1 MPTTGDSAERRL
13 EALIER
19 GEDRGCV
26 NLSDF
31 SELVS
36 ELGLPEEEND
46 ALHDQLEARGVVL
59 TDDCGHGPPTGP
71 VYNHDALAT
80 MTSDALQLFL
90 RDVRR
95 HPLLTAAEEVEL
107 AQRIERGDLE
117 AKERMVNS
125 NLRLVVSL
133 AKKYQGHELA
143 LLDLIQ
149 EGILGLIRAAE
160 KFDWRK
166 GYKFSTYATFWI
178 RQAIQRGLAN
188 QGRTIRIPVH
198 IGQRERKIA
207 RVEREL
213 AARHGRPP
221 SDEEIAAAADLT
233 LIELHETREALR
245 TITSLERTVGEEGQ
259 TELGDLLASNEPEP
273 HQEVE
278 IGLTR
283 PHGARGAGAAA
294 RAGAAG
300 DQAALRHRRPG
311 SDRAPRGGP
320 PDGPVAGAGAAHRAQ
335 GARAP
340 GRDTR
345 GGGPLRGSLVVA
357 NPEQEQARLRE
368 NIERTRAE
376 LGQTVEALAHKTDVK
391 AQAKAKAQELQRRL
405 PEPLRDKPVLPV
417 AAGVGVALVALW
429 FIRRR

>member
-1 MPTTGDSAERRL
+1 MPTIADESAERRF
-13 EALIER
+13 EALVER
-19 GEDRGCV
+19 ADDSGCV
-26 NLSDF
+26 NLSEL
-31 SELVS
+31 SELVQ
-36 ELGLPEEEND
+36 ELELPEDE
-46 ALHDQLEARGVVL
+46 AQGLHERLEARGIEVR
-59 TDDCGHGPPTGP
+59 DDCGNGKPPGPE
-71 VYNHDALAT
+71 YNHDELVV

-95 HPLLTAAEEVEL
+95 HPLLSAEEEVEL
-107 AQRIERGDLE
+107 AKRIERGDLV

-221 SDEEIAAAADLT
+221 TDEEVAAGAEIT
-233 LIELHETREALR
+233 LDELHETREVMR
-245 TITSLERTVGEEGQ
+245 TITSLERPVGEEGD
-259 TELGDLLASNEPEP
+259 TELGDLLASDERQP
-273 HQEVE
+273 HDEVE
-278 IGLTR
+278 IGLRDATVR
-283 PHGARGAGAAA
+283 
-294 RAGAAG
+294 
-300 DQAALRHRRPG
+300 AAL
-311 SDRAPRGGP
+311 D
-320 PDGPVAGAGAAHRAQ
+320 Q
-335 GARAP
+335 
-340 GRDTR
+340 
-345 GGGPLRGSLVVA
+345 L
-357 NPEQEQARLRE
+357 PEQERQVIKLRYGINGDEPTPLRE
-368 NIERTRAE
+368 AGRRLGLSPERVRRIEHKALERLAE
-376 LGQTVEALAHKTDVK
+376 LREVAALA
-391 AQAKAKAQELQRRL
+391 E
-405 PEPLRDKPVLPV
+405 
-417 AAGVGVALVALW
+417 AA
-429 FIRRR
+429 